1 MSTDFEEQLIS
12 QLILD
17 SSSLDQT
24 GAAVFKTVFAAG
36 RQTEFIK
43 ALSSYASRKDSEIEK
58 VCHQY
63 YYNFAKSIDE
73 LLGLREEAAKL
84 RTAVL
89 KVLEELAQCGQLL
102 YDSKVEMH
110 ETHKMLYNTKRTVL
124 AMSDCLKALE
134 VAQQATLEIVDQNFG
149 QALRLIEQLQT
160 QLLPRIDQFSFS
172 AKLYQWIPIQLNTV
186 RGFAVEELQMWL
198 SKVREQSGVIG
209 EVAFGRAQKRIEKW
223 RNLYEGVATPTA
235 INLGFSAAEDIR
247 SAAAYGDLVEME
259 REDAASIIEND
270 QVQVDFGPLL
280 KAVHL
285 FDLMNHRAEFQS
297 LFAEYRRAQ
306 AKVIFDI
313 PVNLK
318 DGKAD
323 SFSNFLHNVCGFFI
337 IEYFI
342 VRKPQKFYSPAH
354 VEGLWETAVNLINN
368 YVLES
373 LGCGLDQS
381 VFMKIKWLQVFFLHA
396 IEVYDIYS
404 ISSMLDTILSLFY
417 RYVDLTKGETIQRIK
432 DSAASC
438 ELKPL
443 AISSSNSISKAQRQ
457 FTFMTE
463 DSAFSNATEFP
474 FSSFIMD
481 VFAGISEFIN
491 NFYVFLEGVPQQS
504 SELDDIAKKVLNT
517 LLHNCRIAIGC
528 WKRQLDHT

>member
-73 LLGLREEAAKL
+73 LLGLRGEAAKL
-84 RTAVL
+84 RAAVL

-172 AKLYQWIPIQLNTV
+172 NKLYQWIPIQLDTV

-198 SKVREQSGVIG
+198 SKAREQSGVIG

-235 INLGFSAAEDIR
+235 INLGFSVAEDIR

-259 REDAASIIEND
+259 REDAASIIENG

-354 VEGLWETAVNLINN
+354 VEGLWETAVNLINS

-396 IEVYDIYS
+396 IEV
-404 ISSMLDTILSLFY
+404 
-417 RYVDLTKGETIQRIK
+417 
-432 DSAASC
+432 
-438 ELKPL
+438 KPL
-443 AISSSNSISKAQRQ
+443 IHGL
-457 FTFMTE
+457 F
-463 DSAFSNATEFP
+463 
-474 FSSFIMD
+474 
-481 VFAGISEFIN
+481 V
-491 NFYVFLEGVPQQS
+491 
-504 SELDDIAKKVLNT
+504 
-517 LLHNCRIAIGC
+517 
-528 WKRQLDHT
+528 